1 MTNIETLTRGKG
13 RKLLLAGLSA
23 VALLG
28 AAAGATH
35 AYAKPHGD
43 GWSAERMEHRADR
56 MLKRVDATP
65 DQLTK
70 VHAIIEAA
78 AKDVAPIEASMSGTH
93 DKMRALLAAP
103 KIDTA
108 AIDALRAQRTAAMD
122 QISVRMTKALEDA
135 ANVLTPDQRVKL
147 AAIDTE
153 HAGHHHHDH
162 Q

>member
-1 MTNIETLTRGKG
+1 MTNIQTIARGKG

-35 AYAKPHGD
+35 AFAMPHGD
-43 GWSAERMEHRADR
+43 GWSAERMEHRADH

-78 AKDVAPIEASMSGTH
+78 AKDVAPIKASLKGTH
-93 DKMRALLAAP
+93 EKLRALLAAP
-103 KIDTA
+103 KLDTA
-108 AIDALRAQRTAAMD
+108 AIEALRAQRVAAMD
-122 QISVRMTKALEDA
+122 QISRRMTTAVEDA
-135 ANVLTPDQRVKL
+135 ANVLTPEQRQKL

-153 HAGHHHHDH
+153 HGEHHHHH
-162 Q
+162 RQ